1 MAKPRGTGEPQRI
14 TSTVLRVYVFL
25 GSGLLILAFFFY
37 VQHLVGRLEQE
48 TQLLSRVFAQFCAGT
63 ILPATQDQAISG
75 VFSEVIEDIP
85 FPVIVTDH
93 RGVPWTWHGIPEE
106 VNGVSLRVA
115 GVSYR
120 DFKDA
125 DPANPPPG
133 PIEEVLRLARRMDA
147 QNEPIAFHDPRGG
160 SLVGQVHY
168 GDPTVL
174 RGLRIVPYVQVVLV
188 AVFLLLGYLG
198 YRGIKEGEQ
207 RSIWIGMAKETAHQL
222 GTPISSLLGWLT
234 LLRER
239 AAASEGERGGLAR
252 REVEELAREMEED
265 VDRLNKIAYRFSN
278 IGSAPSLKTQDLNPV
293 IDEAVRYLRRRF
305 DRVGRD
311 IAVETEFG
319 ELPRVAVNKE
329 LIQWVIENLFRNS
342 MDALAEKTGTV
353 RVGTVYNRLG
363 NGIKITFSDDGR
375 GMSPS
380 EQKKAFYPGFS
391 TKRRGWG
398 LGLPLSKRIV
408 EEVHGGRIAI
418 VKSQRGKGTVIAITL
433 PA

>member
-1 MAKPRGTGEPQRI
+1 MVQPRRTGEPQRI

-37 VQHLVGRLEQE
+37 VQHLIGRLEEE
-48 TQLLSRVFAQFCAGT
+48 TRLLSRVFAQFCAGT
-63 ILPATQDQAISG
+63 ILPATQDEAISG

-93 RGVPWTWHGIPEE
+93 RGVPWTWHGIPDE
-106 VNGVSLRVA
+106 VNGISIRVDR
-115 GVSYR
+115 VSYR
-120 DFKDA
+120 DFIDA
-125 DPANPPPG
+125 DPSNPPPG
-133 PIEEVLRLARRMDA
+133 PIAEVLALARKMDA
-147 QNEPIAFHDPRGG
+147 AKEPIAFYDPRGG
-160 SLVGQVHY
+160 SLVGHVHY
-168 GDPTVL
+168 GDPAIL
-174 RGLRIVPYVQVVLV
+174 RGLRVVPYVQIGLV
-188 AVFLLLGYLG
+188 AIFLILGYLG

-239 AAASEGERGGLAR
+239 AASGGERGLER
-252 REVEELAREMEED
+252 REVEEVAREMEED

-278 IGSAPSLKTQDLNPV
+278 IGSAPSLKPQDLNAA
-293 IDEAVRYLRRRF
+293 IDEALRYLRKRF
-305 DRVGRD
+305 DRVGKD
-311 IAVETEFG
+311 IAIETEFG
-319 ELPRVAVNKE
+319 ELPPVAVNRE

-342 MDALAEKTGTV
+342 IDALSEKPGTIRVETG
-353 RVGTVYNRLG
+353 YNRLG
-363 NGIKITFSDDGR
+363 NGVKITFTDDGR
-375 GMSPS
+375 GMTPS
-380 EQKKAFYPGFS
+380 EQKKAFYPGYS

-408 EEVHGGRIAI
+408 EEVHGGRITI
-418 VKSQRGKGTVIAITL
+418 VRSQRGKGTVIGITL

>member
-1 MAKPRGTGEPQRI
+1 MVQPRRTGEPQRI

-37 VQHLVGRLEQE
+37 VQHLIGRLEEE
-48 TQLLSRVFAQFCAGT
+48 TRLLSRVFAQFCAGT
-63 ILPATQDQAISG
+63 ILPATQDESISG

-93 RGVPWTWHGIPEE
+93 RGVPWTWHGIPDE
-106 VNGVSLRVA
+106 VNGISIRVDR
-115 GVSYR
+115 VSYR
-120 DFKDA
+120 DFIDA
-125 DPANPPPG
+125 DPSNPPPG
-133 PIEEVLRLARRMDA
+133 PIAEVLALARKMDA
-147 QNEPIAFHDPRGG
+147 AKEPIAFYDPRGG
-160 SLVGQVHY
+160 SLVGHVHY
-168 GDPTVL
+168 GDPLIL
-174 RGLRIVPYVQVVLV
+174 RGLRVVPYVQIGLV
-188 AVFLLLGYLG
+188 AIFLILGYLG

-239 AAASEGERGGLAR
+239 AASGGERGLER
-252 REVEELAREMEED
+252 REVEEVAREMEED

-278 IGSAPSLKTQDLNPV
+278 IGSAPSLKPQDLNAA
-293 IDEAVRYLRRRF
+293 IDEALRYLRKRF
-305 DRVGRD
+305 DRVGKD
-311 IAVETEFG
+311 IAIETEFG
-319 ELPRVAVNKE
+319 ELPPVAVNRE

-342 MDALAEKTGTV
+342 IDALSEKPGTIRVETG
-353 RVGTVYNRLG
+353 YNRLG
-363 NGIKITFSDDGR
+363 NGVKITFTDDGR
-375 GMSPS
+375 GMTPS
-380 EQKKAFYPGFS
+380 EQKKAFYPGYS

-408 EEVHGGRIAI
+408 EEVHGGRITI
-418 VKSQRGKGTVIAITL
+418 VRSQRGKGTVIGITL

>member
-1 MAKPRGTGEPQRI
+1 MVQPRRTGEPQRI

-37 VQHLVGRLEQE
+37 VQHLIGRLEEE
-48 TQLLSRVFAQFCAGT
+48 TRLLSRVFAQFCAGT
-63 ILPATQDQAISG
+63 ILPATQDESISG

-93 RGVPWTWHGIPEE
+93 RGVPWTWHGIPDE
-106 VNGVSLRVA
+106 VNGISIRVDR
-115 GVSYR
+115 VSYR
-120 DFKDA
+120 DFIDA
-125 DPANPPPG
+125 DPSNPPPG
-133 PIEEVLRLARRMDA
+133 PIAEVLALARKMDA
-147 QNEPIAFHDPRGG
+147 AKEPIAFYDPRGG
-160 SLVGQVHY
+160 SLVGHVHY
-168 GDPTVL
+168 GDPAIL
-174 RGLRIVPYVQVVLV
+174 RGLRVVPYVQIGLV
-188 AVFLLLGYLG
+188 AIFLILGYLG

-239 AAASEGERGGLAR
+239 AASGGERGLER
-252 REVEELAREMEED
+252 REVEEVAREMEED

-278 IGSAPSLKTQDLNPV
+278 IGSAPSLKPQDLNAA
-293 IDEAVRYLRRRF
+293 IDEALRYLRKRF
-305 DRVGRD
+305 DRVGKD
-311 IAVETEFG
+311 IAIETEFG
-319 ELPRVAVNKE
+319 ELPPVAVNRE

-342 MDALAEKTGTV
+342 IDALSEKPGTIRVETG
-353 RVGTVYNRLG
+353 YNRLG
-363 NGIKITFSDDGR
+363 NGVKITFTDDGR
-375 GMSPS
+375 GMTPS
-380 EQKKAFYPGFS
+380 EQKKAFYPGYS

-408 EEVHGGRIAI
+408 EEVHGGRITI
-418 VKSQRGKGTVIAITL
+418 VRSQRGKGTVIGITL

>member
-1 MAKPRGTGEPQRI
+1 MVQPRRTGEPQRI

-37 VQHLVGRLEQE
+37 VQHLIGRLEEE
-48 TQLLSRVFAQFCAGT
+48 TRLLSRVFAQFCAGT
-63 ILPATQDQAISG
+63 ILPATQDEAISG

-93 RGVPWTWHGIPEE
+93 RGVPWTWHGIPDE
-106 VNGVSLRVA
+106 VNGISIRVDR
-115 GVSYR
+115 VSYR
-120 DFKDA
+120 DFIDA
-125 DPANPPPG
+125 DPSNPPPG
-133 PIEEVLRLARRMDA
+133 PITEVLALARKMDSA
-147 QNEPIAFHDPRGG
+147 KEPIAFYDPRGG
-160 SLVGQVHY
+160 SLVGHVHY
-168 GDPTVL
+168 GDPAVL
-174 RGLRIVPYVQVVLV
+174 RGLRVVPYVQIGLV
-188 AVFLLLGYLG
+188 GIFLILGYLG

-239 AAASEGERGGLAR
+239 AASGGERGLER
-252 REVEELAREMEED
+252 REVEEVAREMEED

-278 IGSAPSLKTQDLNPV
+278 IGSAPSLKAQDLNAAV
-293 IDEAVRYLRRRF
+293 DEALRYLRKRF
-305 DRVGRD
+305 DRVGKD
-311 IAVETEFG
+311 IAIETEFG
-319 ELPRVAVNKE
+319 ELPPVAVNRE

-342 MDALAEKTGTV
+342 IDALAEKGGTIRVETG
-353 RVGTVYNRLG
+353 YNRLG
-363 NGIKITFSDDGR
+363 NGVKITFTDDGR
-375 GMSPS
+375 GMTPS
-380 EQKKAFYPGFS
+380 EQKKAFYPGYS

-408 EEVHGGRIAI
+408 EEVHGGRITI
-418 VKSQRGKGTVIAITL
+418 VRSQRGKGTVIGITL